1 MHKNIIIFDTTLRDG
16 EQVPGA
22 KLGCTEKLII
32 AGQLVRLGVDV
43 IEAGFPAS
51 SPGDQEAVTQ
61 IARKVKGPVITGLAR
76 AVKSDIDALWQAV
89 SHAERPR
96 IHIVLGT
103 SDIHVQ
109 KNFSVNRD
117 QCLEIGIEVVKYAKR
132 FTKDVEYSTE
142 DASRSDFDYLCRV
155 IAAVIKA
162 GATVINIPDT
172 VGYAVPEEFGS
183 LISRIREQVP
193 ATDKV
198 SLSVHCHNDMGL
210 ATINTLAAIKNGVDQ
225 VEVTVN
231 GIGERAGNAAL
242 EEVVAVLE
250 TREDYYNSCT
260 NINMREIIPAS
271 RLVSRLMNIPVQ
283 PNKAIVGGNAFSHSS
298 GIHQDGILKDRA
310 NYEIIAPEAVGAQR
324 HSFVLTARS
333 GKHAVRHRLQEL
345 GFQLPEQE
353 FRELHRK
360 FLQIAD
366 ARKQVSDEDLMQLVG
381 R

>member
-32 AGQLVRLGVDV
+32 AEQLVRLGVDV

-109 KNFSVNRD
+109 KKFSVNRD
-117 QCLEIGIEVVKYAKR
+117 QCLEMGVEAVKYAKR

-242 EEVVAVLE
+242 EEVVAVLK

-366 ARKQVSDEDLMQLVG
+366 ARKQVSDEDLLQLVG